1 MPVVAH
7 SQLPAFERLREEG
20 HIVLDEVRASH
31 QDIRELHIGLLN
43 MMPDAA
49 LMATERQ
56 FIRLISASNLIAQ
69 FHVHVFTLPSIP
81 RSEKA
86 QEYINQYY
94 ETFENL
100 KREGLDALILSG
112 ANPQAV
118 NLRDELFWHELTQVI
133 EWANQKVTTTMCSC
147 LATHAVVEHLYG
159 LKRQR
164 LPEGKCWGVFAH
176 TLAAPSHP
184 LVSNLNTK
192 FDTPHSR
199 FNDVSREAFES
210 KGLRVLV
217 ESQKAGVHIAVSPD
231 LFRWVFLQGHPE
243 YDRASLLKEY
253 KRDITRW
260 HSGQYKTCPPI
271 PYQMIDTRMEPLLN
285 EFAHRVAQAKLN
297 GNPMPELPESML
309 WSGIH
314 NTWGDTAKALFS
326 NWIGKMYQVTHH
338 ERSIPFMDGVDPNDP
353 LGLLGNPA

>member
-20 HIVLDEVRASH
+20 HVVLDESRAAH

-69 FHVHVFTLPSIP
+69 FHVHVFTLPSIV
-81 RSEKA
+81 RGEKA
-86 QEYINQYY
+86 RAYIEQYY
-94 ETFENL
+94 ETFADL
-100 KREGLDALILSG
+100 RREGLDALILSG
-112 ANPQAV
+112 AAPVAP
-118 NLRDELFWHELTQVI
+118 NLNEEPYWQELVEVI
-133 EWANQKVTTTMCSC
+133 EWANEHVTTTLCSC

-164 LPEGKCWGVFAH
+164 LPEGKCWGVFSH
-176 TLAAPSHP
+176 TLTAPEHP
-184 LVSNLNTK
+184 LISNLNTQ

-199 FNDVSREAFES
+199 FNDVSRAAFES
-210 KGLRVLV
+210 KGLKVLV

-231 LFRWVFLQGHPE
+231 LFRWIFLQGHPE

-260 HSGQYKTCPPI
+260 HAGQYKVCPPI
-271 PYQMIDTRMEPLLN
+271 PYRMLDERLTPLLN
-285 EFAHRVAQAKLN
+285 DFAHRVADAKIN
-297 GNPMPELPESML
+297 NSPMPDLPETLL
-309 WSGIH
+309 WGGIH

-338 ERSIPFMDGVDPNDP
+338 ERNIPFMAGIDPHDP
-353 LGLLGNPA
+353 LGLIGK